1 MTMDWKSAVAI
12 WIALGWMLTV
22 QPVFAQSPQ
31 GGIPIPLP
39 PGFAQIQLPEGLN
52 IPAIPGLTVPA
63 APAPPPAN
71 QTPSHTMLT
80 ALIAEGANIWL
91 PSTLI
96 VKNGTPVKLTLRNV
110 SKAEHGFAIDDL
122 GVKLIIPA
130 GETKEVSIA
139 PGASG
144 TLRYY
149 CPLHKG
155 HIGGQLLV
163 Q

>member
-1 MTMDWKSAVAI
+1 MKMNWKFTTAI
-12 WIALGWMLTV
+12 WIAFGWTLAV
-22 QPVFAQSPQ
+22 PPVFSESPPVSQ
-31 GGIPIPLP
+31 GIPLP
-39 PGFAQIQLPEGLN
+39 PGLLPQIQLPGGVV
-52 IPAIPGLTVPA
+52 IPGLTAPA
-63 APAPPPAN
+63 ATPPPPADS
-71 QTPSHTMLT
+71 TPSHTLLT
-80 ALIAEGANIWL
+80 AMVAEGANIWL

-96 VKNGTPVKLTLRNV
+96 IKSGVPVKLTLRNV

-122 GVKLIIPA
+122 GVTLILPA

-155 HIGGQLLV
+155 HVGGQLLV

>member
-1 MTMDWKSAVAI
+1 MKMSWKSAVAI
-12 WIALGWMLTV
+12 GIALGWTIAV
-22 QPVFAQSPQ
+22 QPVFAESPQ
-31 GGIPIPLP
+31 QPFGIPLP
-39 PGFAQIQLPEGLN
+39 PGLLPEGLV
-52 IPAIPGLTVPA
+52 IPGLTAPA
-63 APAPPPAN
+63 APPPPAD
-71 QTPSHTMLT
+71 TTSSHTLLT
-80 ALIAEGANIWL
+80 AMIAEGANIWL

-96 VKNGTPVKLTLRNV
+96 VKGGSPVKLTLRNV

-122 GVKLIIPA
+122 GVKVILPA

-155 HIGGQLLV
+155 HVGGQLLV

>member
-1 MTMDWKSAVAI
+1 MKVIWKSTVAV
-12 WIALGWMLTV
+12 WIALGWVLTI
-22 QPVFAQSPQ
+22 PAVFADSPPGSQ
-31 GGIPIPLP
+31 GIPLP
-39 PGFAQIQLPEGLN
+39 PGLLPQIQLPGGTT
-52 IPAIPGLTVPA
+52 IPGLT
-63 APAPPPAN
+63 APATTPPPPTDAI
-71 QTPSHTMLT
+71 TSHTLLT
-80 ALIAEGANIWL
+80 AMIAEGANIWL

-96 VKNGTPVKLTLRNV
+96 VKSGSEVKLILRNV

-122 GVKLIIPA
+122 QVRMILPA
-130 GETKEVSIA
+130 GETKEMSIS

-155 HIGGQLLV
+155 HVGGQLLV

>member
-1 MTMDWKSAVAI
+1 MEINWKSAVAVWTAWG
-12 WIALGWMLTV
+12 WILTAS
-22 QPVFAQSPQ
+22 PIFADSPQ
-31 GGIPIPLP
+31 EGQGVLPLP
-39 PGFAQIQLPEGLN
+39 TFLPQIQLPGGITL
-52 IPAIPGLTVPA
+52 PGLT
-63 APAPPPAN
+63 APATTPLPPAD
-71 QTPSHTMLT
+71 TPPSYTLLT
-80 ALIAEGANIWL
+80 AMIAEGANIWL

-96 VKNGTPVKLTLRNV
+96 VKSGTLVKLTLRNV
-110 SKAEHGFAIDDL
+110 SKAEHGFVIDDL
-122 GVKLIIPA
+122 GVKLILPA

-155 HIGGQLLV
+155 HVGGQLLV

>member
-1 MTMDWKSAVAI
+1 MKMNWISAAAI
-12 WIALGWMLTV
+12 GIALGSTLAV
-22 QPVFAQSPQ
+22 SPVFAESPPVSQ
-31 GGIPIPLP
+31 GIQLP
-39 PGFAQIQLPEGLN
+39 PGLLPQIQLPGG
-52 IPAIPGLTVPA
+52 ITIPGLTAPA
-63 APAPPPAN
+63 ATPLPPADT
-71 QTPSHTMLT
+71 TPSHTLLT
-80 ALIAEGANIWL
+80 AMIAEGANIWL

-96 VKNGTPVKLTLRNV
+96 VKSGTPVKLTLRNV

-122 GVKLIIPA
+122 GVKVMLPA

-144 TLRYY
+144 MLRYY

-155 HIGGQLLV
+155 HVGGQLLV